1 MKFYGELLVFVL
13 LLITN
18 LRVFFVRHVRRDPLV
33 SLAPFTLIVSILQ
46 IFSWGVDFFTA
57 LALILSFLV
66 LLSNFHAI
74 FRYSERLYVDHY
86 SPLMKIWAAFTIFLS
101 VASIIF
107 IILFAPIQL
116 DNTKNDVKETQVRY
130 KGNFRTGFEECS
142 AVSSTDAVF
151 YMFEPLDKDGVYT
164 PSKGIILFIP
174 DKRGDTF
181 NYKPYLQLLAKDG
194 YTVCSAD
201 FYADDGKWLH
211 SFEDNKIFR
220 RISLVIRSLYNNTQ
234 FMGQR
239 EFYSYNISQ
248 ECSAL
253 KKMMNEQFGSWC
265 NYYLICDVMGNT
277 AIEDFARNNADVV
290 NGTFHLDTIK
300 EYQTAGYGCIE
311 QTDPLLAKFL
321 GLERDSSL
329 YTPNLLVIKTNKQLK
344 ELEK

>member
-1 MKFYGELLVFVL
+1 MKLYGELLVFAL

-33 SLAPFTLIVSILQ
+33 SLAPFTLLISILQ

-74 FRYSERLYVDHY
+74 FRYGEHLYIDHY
-86 SPLMKIWAAFTIFLS
+86 SLLMKIWAVITISLS
-101 VASIIF
+101 IFSIIT
-107 IILFAPIQL
+107 IIIFAPIQL
-116 DNTKNDVKETQVRY
+116 DNQKNDIKETQIRY

-142 AVSSTDAVF
+142 TVSTTDAVF
-151 YMFEPLDKDGVYT
+151 YMFEPMDKDGIYT
-164 PSKGIILFIP
+164 PSKGIILFVP

-181 NYKPYLQLLAKDG
+181 NYRPYLQLLAKNG

-220 RISLVIRSLYNNTQ
+220 RISLVIRSLYNKTQ

-239 EFYSYNISQ
+239 EFYSFNIAQ

-253 KKMMNEQFGSWC
+253 KKMMNEQFGTWC
-265 NYYLICDVMGNT
+265 NYYLICDIMGDS
-277 AIEDFARNNADVV
+277 AIEDFAKNNSDIV
-290 NGTFHLDTIK
+290 NGTFHLDTIN
-300 EYQTAGYGCIE
+300 EYQTAGYGCVE
-311 QTDPLLAKFL
+311 QTDPLLAKIL
-321 GLERDSSL
+321 GLGRDASL
-329 YTPNLLVIKTNKQLK
+329 YTPNLLLIKTNKH
-344 ELEK
+344 LEKLEK

>member
-101 VASIIF
+101 IASIIF

-265 NYYLICDVMGNT
+265 NYYLICDVMGKT
-277 AIEDFARNNADVV
+277 AIEDFAKNNTDVIK
-290 NGTFHLDTIK
+290 GTFHLDTIK
-300 EYQTAGYGCIE
+300 KYKTAGYGCVE

-329 YTPNLLVIKTNKQLK
+329 STPNLLVTKTKK
-344 ELEK
+344 HLEKLEK